1 MGGVFPPPT
10 RVFEC
15 GDWGARVGCACGVV
29 VELLSSGSAH
39 HLTLPDGAVATF
51 QGCNRPFCARGCEQ
65 VPDTWL
71 TRRALPQSGCRAS
84 PVRPQRRA
92 LPQFERPRVACA
104 PPVSRVAAVGVP
116 RVRWEPPASCVAAV
130 CATARR
136 LCAACVVRCHS
147 WGVARLLCAPSV
159 ARHRNGPRHATLQRW
174 TADGASRRRWKYAD
188 VCSRRIVDNGTVR
201 THGSERWRP
210 ASRTI

>member
-84 PVRPQRRA
+84 PVRRQCRALPQLGCRASDGSRQRRA
-92 LPQFERPRVACA
+92 LPQFARPHVACA
-104 PPVSRVAAVGVP
+104 PPVSCGATVGVS
-116 RVRWEPPASCVAAV
+116 RVSCAPPASRAT
-130 CATARR
+130 ATARDTR
-136 LCAACVVRCHS
+136 RCSDGPRTEHRGAVGNMRMFAPDEL
-147 WGVARLLCAPSV
+147 WITVPSV
-159 ARHRNGPRHATLQRW
+159 HMVRSGGAPPREQSNVGAHRIFR
-174 TADGASRRRWKYAD
+174 K
-188 VCSRRIVDNGTVR
+188 
-201 THGSERWRP
+201 E
-210 ASRTI
+210 